1 MNRGCRRHPS
11 WSSPPPSKTP
21 VLPYPWT
28 AGAGVWTTSSSS
40 AFGAQ
45 GSTRPSTSTNSPTAS
60 RPNGSSPDGSNSAT
74 PKGLTPPW
82 MANPAEAYEKAIQ
95 RYRLS
100 PTARLPLGRLRQTR
114 KTCKRGLGRHDR
126 SPGIHLISA
135 ASCPTNQDHLISPEL
150 PLQYLSLQNQRL
162 HCNWTTS
169 HRSSFLPQCRSSPE
183 CRNVL
188 QF

>member
-28 AGAGVWTTSSSS
+28 AEAGVWTTSSSS

-45 GSTRPSTSTNSPTAS
+45 GSTRPSASTNSPTAS
-60 RPNGSSPDGSNSAT
+60 RRNGSSPDGSNSAT

-82 MANPAEAYEKAIQ
+82 MATPAEAYEKAIQ

-100 PTARLPLGRLRQTR
+100 FTARLPLGRLRQTR

-135 ASCPTNQDHLISPEL
+135 APLSNQPGPPHFS
-150 PLQYLSLQNQRL
+150 SR
-162 HCNWTTS
+162 TTS
-169 HRSSFLPQCRSSPE
+169 SLDITIASLINDRLAAHTVPNTKWRMG
-183 CRNVL
+183 
-188 QF
+188 